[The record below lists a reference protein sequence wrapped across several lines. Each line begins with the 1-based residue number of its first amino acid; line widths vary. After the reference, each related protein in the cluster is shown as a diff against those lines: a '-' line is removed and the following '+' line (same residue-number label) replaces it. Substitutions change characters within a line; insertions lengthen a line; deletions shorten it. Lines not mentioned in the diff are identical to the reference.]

1 MLNESR
7 VQRGSSGFTLV
18 EVLVSLAILAVI
30 GVGVSAI
37 SFSGVIAV
45 KDSAAKHQDGAVA
58 AQFAAMVFARDVQGS
73 VGVVDS
79 CGDAAGGVQMLTLA
93 QSGERAPVEYRRS
106 TKSPYDLT
114 RVTCPEPLAK
124 DPVTAVGEQ
133 VLVESAQ
140 QLPEVTCDGKK
151 CLAGS
156 NPREV
161 VLSVPREHASTI
173 ELVGTRRTD
182 TPEPPPTTST
192 TTTTTTT
199 PGPIP
204 GGPSFLAF
212 GGSVPLEM
220 SGSSGISVVGDAFF
234 NAGSVGGDAI
244 RMSGNPKIEVA
255 GDFALQKPGTCAG
268 CAKRANKQ
276 PGSYPDAIA
285 DPLEYLAS
293 PNPAGLPTRKECRT
307 VGRQAVCSPGV
318 YAGLFPMASGG
329 VSDFLLEP
337 GVYILQ
343 YGLTMSHGTISG
355 EGVMLY
361 TVNGA
366 ISISGDSRIKLT
378 PPEDGP
384 YAGVAVFQER
394 TGSGSLAIAGNAEIS
409 VPGGTIYGATQHLA
423 MSGSSRIEASRI
435 LTRSVA
441 MSGNPRL
448 AASGT

>member
-1 MLNESR
+1 MSNEAR
-7 VQRGSSGFTLV
+7 FLRGSSGFTLV

-37 SFSGVIAV
+37 SFSGVVAV
-45 KDSAAKHQDGAVA
+45 KDSAAKHQDGSVAV
-58 AQFAAMVFARDVQGS
+58 QFASMVFARDVQGS
-73 VGVVDS
+73 TGVVS
-79 CGDAAGGVQMLTLA
+79 ACGDAAGGVRLITLA

-106 TKSPYDLT
+106 AKSPYDLM
-114 RVTCPEPLAK
+114 RVTCPSPLAK
-124 DPVTAVGEQ
+124 VPEAAIGKQ

-140 QLPEVTCDGKK
+140 QLPEVTCDGQK
-151 CLAGS
+151 CLDGS

-173 ELVGTRRTD
+173 ELVGSRRTD
-182 TPEPPPTTST
+182 TPEPPPTT

-199 PGPIP
+199 PGPVP
-204 GGPSFLAF
+204 GGPSFLAL

-220 SGSSGISVVGDAFF
+220 GGSAGVFVSGDAFF
-234 NAGSVGGDAI
+234 NAGSAGGDAI

-268 CAKRANKQ
+268 CEKRANKQ
-276 PGSYPDAIA
+276 PGSYPDAIE
-285 DPLEYLAS
+285 DPLGYLAS
-293 PNPAGLPTRKECRT
+293 PNPAGSPTRKECRT

-318 YAGLFPMASGG
+318 YEGLFPTASGG

-366 ISISGDSRIKLT
+366 MSISGDSRIKLT
-378 PPEDGP
+378 PPANGP
-384 YAGVAVFQER
+384 YEGIAVFQER
-394 TGSGSLAIAGNAEIS
+394 TGTGSLAIAGNAEIS

-423 MSGSSRIEASRI
+423 MSGSSRIEANRI

-441 MSGNPRL
+441 MSGNTMLVANGR
-448 AASGT
+448 